1 MRNRSIARLL
11 AMVLA
16 VVMLL
21 SLVGCG
27 GGQKTP
33 EEAMDRGLISRQQ
46 IEISAKRILGLLLK
60 LE

>member
-1 MRNRSIARLL
+1 MRNPIQKVMALL
-11 AMVLA
+11 LVA
-16 VVMLL
+16 VMML
-21 SLVGCG
+21 GMTACG
-27 GGQKTP
+27 GGQKAP

>member
-1 MRNRSIARLL
+1 MRNPIQKVMALIL
-11 AMVLA
+11 VA
-16 VVMLL
+16 VMLL

>member
-1 MRNRSIARLL
+1 MGIPLQKVMALIL
-11 AMVLA
+11 VA
-16 VVMLL
+16 VMML
-21 SLVGCG
+21 GMTACG

>member
-1 MRNRSIARLL
+1 MRNLIQKVMALIL
-11 AMVLA
+11 VA
-16 VVMLL
+16 VMLL

>member
-1 MRNRSIARLL
+1 MKDPIQKVMALIL
-11 AMVLA
+11 VA
-16 VVMLL
+16 VMLL

>member
-1 MRNRSIARLL
+1 MRNPIQKVMALI
-11 AMVLA
+11 LA

-21 SLVGCG
+21 GLVGCG
-27 GGQKTP
+27 GGQKAP

>member
-1 MRNRSIARLL
+1 MRNPLQK
-11 AMVLA
+11 
-16 VVMLL
+16 VMALI
-21 SLVGCG
+21 LVGCG